1 VGIRGDF
8 EKLRNLKRKVGDPG
22 AFRERVL
29 KAAAAEARTQIAL
42 EFRQSV
48 DPSGQPWAPLKHR
61 RGQPLRLTGRLANS
75 FTSEV
80 TAKGFR
86 VGTNVSYAVFHQ
98 QGTKGHKAHQRFQ
111 AVGKKGRFVSRKSRS
126 GSSAKKTSVRM
137 LNFREGGG
145 VIPKRQMIPEG
156 TLPPR
161 WSKPI
166 DTAMR
171 NAAERFFKTTE

>member
-1 VGIRGDF
+1 MGIRGDF
-8 EKLRNLKRKVGDPG
+8 EQLRALKRKVSDPS

-48 DPSGQPWAPLKHR
+48 DPSGQPWAALKHR

-86 VGTNVSYAVFHQ
+86 VGTNVSYAIFHQ

-111 AVGKKGRFVSRKSRS
+111 AVGKRGRFVSRKSRAAAR
-126 GSSAKKTSVRM
+126 AKKTAVRL
-137 LNFREGGG
+137 LNFKEGGG
-145 VIPKRQMIPEG
+145 VIPKRQMVPEG

-161 WSKPI
+161 WSAPI
-166 DTAMR
+166 DHAMR
-171 NAAERFFKTTE
+171 DAAERFFNSTE